1 MQSARLKPLKMP
13 LYLGDTFPNFDAE
26 AFGAENFNLYDYLGN
41 NWGILFSHPN
51 DFTPVC
57 TTELGE
63 AVKLCQTFKDK
74 SCKLIGF
81 SCNDAESHKRM
92 SKDCSM
98 IDTPPFLV
106 RPMPVS
112 ILLQEWAKDIAA
124 FSGFHGDL
132 PFPMICDP
140 KRKLATSLGIMDPRE
155 KDKAGM
161 PLTCRCVFFISPQKK
176 VAASILYPA
185 TTGRSFK
192 EILRALDSLQ
202 LTEEYPVATPVEWT
216 AGEPCCVPPQLS
228 EEEVKKRLPKGV
240 RTKELPSGKTYI
252 STLGVH
258 SSNAWSSVAG
268 FGRASS
274 FAGVTFPSL
283 VVPFGS
289 SAAALYTRARW
300 CSQHTCV
307 IVYFAAVGWKG
318 VCRVSFAPFSKLLLD
333 FNRIPSVQRACRVLV
348 GFTPL
353 QQEQQGGR
361 QQAQHQRKRSIS
373 VISVTIGDAEERA
386 SPMFAGC
393 CMRPP
398 FSAAKPFAAASDG
411 LPIRFSRPGPP
422 RRKRLP
428 PFSAPHAP
436 METPLLSCSRQS
448 PAPPLDGELHA
459 ERQRLDFVHP
469 DCTEEE
475 TGTVQDHQQT
485 GPRQETMRDVLGSLS
500 QQSAETQEE
509 QEEEA
514 SAAVCGTSC
523 VGALSAG
530 LASRIRHAQKDLGGE
545 DAYTGEPSAPLPPPN
560 GNDGSAKRRG
570 IACIRKGDGRHGVPR
585 EPLVSQL
592 AQPRGV
598 QLLPLHAAGPKQL
611 LTAR

>member
-1 MQSARLKPLKMP
+1 MP

-81 SCNDAESHKRM
+81 SCNDAESHK
-92 SKDCSM
+92 
-98 IDTPPFLV
+98 
-106 RPMPVS
+106 
-112 ILLQEWAKDIAA
+112 EWAKDIAA

-252 STLGVH
+252 
-258 SSNAWSSVAG
+258 
-268 FGRASS
+268 R
-274 FAGVTFPSL
+274 
-283 VVPFGS
+283 
-289 SAAALYTRARW
+289 YT
-300 CSQHTCV
+300 
-307 IVYFAAVGWKG
+307 
-318 VCRVSFAPFSKLLLD
+318 PD
-333 FNRIPSVQRACRVLV
+333 
-348 GFTPL
+348 
-353 QQEQQGGR
+353 
-361 QQAQHQRKRSIS
+361 
-373 VISVTIGDAEERA
+373 
-386 SPMFAGC
+386 
-393 CMRPP
+393 
-398 FSAAKPFAAASDG
+398 
-411 LPIRFSRPGPP
+411 P
-422 RRKRLP
+422 R
-428 PFSAPHAP
+428 
-436 METPLLSCSRQS
+436 
-448 PAPPLDGELHA
+448 
-459 ERQRLDFVHP
+459 
-469 DCTEEE
+469 
-475 TGTVQDHQQT
+475 
-485 GPRQETMRDVLGSLS
+485 
-500 QQSAETQEE
+500 
-509 QEEEA
+509 
-514 SAAVCGTSC
+514 
-523 VGALSAG
+523 
-530 LASRIRHAQKDLGGE
+530 
-545 DAYTGEPSAPLPPPN
+545 N
-560 GNDGSAKRRG
+560 
-570 IACIRKGDGRHGVPR
+570 
-585 EPLVSQL
+585 
-592 AQPRGV
+592 
-598 QLLPLHAAGPKQL
+598 
-611 LTAR
+611 